1 MPARNLV
8 DERLERGPCST
19 TSAGAATYQANSN
32 SSGTASFTVTS
43 NTAGPVVVTIT
54 YASATLYTTTLNF
67 TAAAST
73 TRAPGKPTIRS
84 LRPLAGGFKLVVA
97 PPASN
102 GGSAIT
108 LYQYSINSGKTW
120 SNISRAARSVTV
132 GHLSKVRTYVVVV
145 RARNVVGTGAT
156 SAASRVTTLA

>member
-1 MPARNLV
+1 
-8 DERLERGPCST
+8 
-19 TSAGAATYQANSN
+19 
-32 SSGTASFTVTS
+32 
-43 NTAGPVVVTIT
+43 
-54 YASATLYTTTLNF
+54 
-67 TAAAST
+67 
-73 TRAPGKPTIRS
+73 
-84 LRPLAGGFKLVVA
+84 LAGGFKLVVA